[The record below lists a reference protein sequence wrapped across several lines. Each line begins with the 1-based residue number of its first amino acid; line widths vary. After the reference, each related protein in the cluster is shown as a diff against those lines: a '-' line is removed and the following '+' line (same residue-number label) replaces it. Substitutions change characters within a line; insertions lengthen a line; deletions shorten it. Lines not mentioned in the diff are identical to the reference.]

1 MGRGETQKELEDVY
15 TGLAEVFLVV
25 LIVRVLDQLQ
35 LFFTGTIAPSVEPDQ
50 AIIMFDA
57 EGEEP
62 AEHSFD
68 RAQDPD
74 DKGEDQEEHLP
85 LLKPI
90 P

>member
-1 MGRGETQKELEDVY
+1 
-15 TGLAEVFLVV
+15 
-25 LIVRVLDQLQ
+25 
-35 LFFTGTIAPSVEPDQ
+35 
-50 AIIMFDA
+50 MFDA

-68 RAQDPD
+68 RSRDPD